1 VDCTRCGIFQ
11 IDDFAEGILRDHP
24 KTLEQIANIS
34 GFIRENS
41 GMVIN
46 QDLTDSLFELP
57 TPSLEQK
64 TLRLF
69 LRIAKE
75 FPRPGTSFSINY
87 WGAEM
92 VLGKILDNKEETFD
106 EKFIAMFQD
115 ILPWLSY
122 GWIVNG
128 QELAYVVQRTL
139 QDNYGFLEK
148 GLASGDLCITPA
160 GWSFLDRLKK
170 SATPNSSAQDPKEGS
185 VKGDEMNSDDKEK
198 QTAGSMVFHIG
209 SVQGNVGN
217 VSNSQV
223 NFNDYRSVHK
233 LLMDHNIAKQDRR
246 ELEDI
251 MDELKTAPPEKK
263 SSWVERGEKW
273 FVSHKEALGAC
284 AEIIRK
290 ALGLGTE
297 PPTK

>member
-1 VDCTRCGIFQ
+1 MSSVPVARECSDIERRGLGRGLHKVGIFQ
-11 IDDFAEGILRDHP
+11 IDDFAEAISARSSQNIGADCQHLRIHP
-24 KTLEQIANIS
+24 REQRNGDQPGPH
-34 GFIRENS
+34 GFP
-41 GMVIN
+41 
-46 QDLTDSLFELP
+46 FELP

-160 GWSFLDRLKK
+160 GR
-170 SATPNSSAQDPKEGS
+170 
-185 VKGDEMNSDDKEK
+185 
-198 QTAGSMVFHIG
+198 VF
-209 SVQGNVGN
+209 
-217 VSNSQV
+217 
-223 NFNDYRSVHK
+223 
-233 LLMDHNIAKQDRR
+233 
-246 ELEDI
+246 
-251 MDELKTAPPEKK
+251 
-263 SSWVERGEKW
+263 
-273 FVSHKEALGAC
+273 
-284 AEIIRK
+284 
-290 ALGLGTE
+290 
-297 PPTK
+297 PTSR